1 MIKKRLIT
9 SALPYV
15 NNIPHL
21 GNIVGCVL
29 SADVFSRYCK
39 LAGYETLFV
48 CGTDEYGTTTET
60 RALQEGLTP
69 KSLCD
74 KYHKIHKEIY
84 EWFNIDFSIFNRT
97 SDPKQTQIV
106 QSIFWDLYN
115 NGYIIEDKLIQP
127 FCEKDKMYLADRFV
141 EGTCPHCGFEQAK
154 GDQCDNCG
162 KLLDPAELKNSKC
175 ALCGEKPIFKETKH
189 LFLDLEALKP
199 QLEKWVDETAKKN
212 RWSNNALATT
222 KGWME
227 QGLKKRCITRDLK
240 WGVKVPLEGYDDK
253 VFYVWFDA
261 PIGYI
266 SITASKCQDW
276 EKYWKNP
283 DETDL
288 YQFMGKDNI
297 PFHTVLFPSTLI
309 GSKGN
314 WTLLKTIS
322 STEYL
327 NYEDLKF
334 SKSRGT
340 GIFGDQAKE
349 TGIDPDLFRYYLLRN
364 RPEKSDT
371 QFFWQDF
378 MDKANGEI
386 IANYA
391 NLVNRVLQ
399 FIDKFFDGI
408 VPEFDTEN
416 TVFEI
421 VDIIEEKKKIVE
433 GFENIE
439 LKDVLLYIL
448 NICSI
453 GNKYFQ
459 DSEPWAL
466 VKNDVEKTKTI
477 IGSLCGFV
485 KDITIFLNP
494 YIPGVTKKVFEMLNL
509 SYDELNF
516 ERIGNY
522 SNIKNKK
529 INKPTILF
537 NKLEKDKIDELKKK
551 FSEKKEKKMENKTD
565 TANKDFS
572 KIFLKV
578 GKIVSIEKHP
588 KADKLYV
595 EKIDLG
601 DGKVRQIVSGL
612 VPFYKEE
619 ELLNKK
625 IIVVYNLKPAN
636 LRGTLSEGMLLAAE
650 NQDRTIVEV
659 LSPDCEV
666 GTVVTL
672 EGVTPQKDEVT
683 IDEFFSYPLSVKDF
697 SLNYQGKK
705 LFGNGKEIKSTVI
718 ANGKVG

>member
-69 KSLCD
+69 KALCD

-141 EGTCPHCGFEQAK
+141 EGTCPYCGFEQAK

-175 ALCGEKPIFKETKH
+175 ALCGEKPVFKETKH

-199 QLEKWVDETAKKN
+199 QLEKWVDDTAKKN
-212 RWSNNALATT
+212 KWSNNAVATT

-240 WGVKVPLEGYDDK
+240 WGVKVPLEGYEDK

-276 EKYWKNP
+276 EKYWKSP

-309 GSKGN
+309 GSNKN

-421 VDIIEEKKKIVE
+421 VDVTEEKKKIIE

-439 LKDVLLYIL
+439 LKDTLLYIL

-459 DSEPWAL
+459 DNEPWAL
-466 VKNDVEKTKTI
+466 VKNDVEKTKKI

-529 INKPTILF
+529 INKPSILF
-537 NKLEKDKIDELKKK
+537 NKLEKEKIDELKKK
-551 FSEKKEKKMENKTD
+551 FSEKKEKKMENNTD
-565 TANKDFS
+565 SANKDFS

-601 DGKVRQIVSGL
+601 DGEVRQIVSGL

-650 NQDRTIVEV
+650 NQDRTVVEV
-659 LSPDCEV
+659 LSPDCEP
-666 GTVVTL
+666 GAIVTL
-672 EGVTPQKDEVT
+672 EGTTPQKDQIT

-697 SLNYQGKK
+697 ALNYQGKK
-705 LFGNGKEIKSTVI
+705 LFGNGKEIKSTI
-718 ANGKVG
+718 ISDGKVG